1 MGAMKMKTSVKR
13 QSVDLT
19 GYPELVVIYLGMRV
33 NALTGLKTLLG
44 LGPQINKA
52 GAGRPPGLLHFENK
66 IIYSLFPLHVGMRW
80 LDITGRPGRPAAA
93 HRPRDLINVPAN
105 RSQLSDAALER
116 Q

>member
-52 GAGRPPGLLHFENK
+52 GAARPPGLLHFENK
-66 IIYSLFPLHVGMRW
+66 IIYSLFPSTLGCVGTGETLNRW
-80 LDITGRPGRPAAA
+80 RTGPD
-93 HRPRDLINVPAN
+93 HPRTKSGGN
-105 RSQLSDAALER
+105 RS
-116 Q
+116 